1 MAAKQK
7 PQSTSGQEKLELAKQ
22 IANQSKKVVHTY
34 TVIEQLVLRLLK
46 FVSVWFD
53 KLLYSQKTSKIVS
66 LVLAIILYFAISF
79 NLGESVLNNP
89 IQSGWKIKSIPV
101 TVIANTEIYEISGI
115 PESVSASV
123 IGDLSDISLM
133 NTQKAY
139 SVVADLSGLLEG
151 THEIILSPKDFSTRL
166 DVVLSQTTAVVTIKK
181 KISERFTLGYDFVN
195 QDQMNQEYVLGTP
208 TLSDQEVI
216 IRASQDT
223 LDTIGMVKVLI
234 DVSGVTADFTKQGT
248 VVAYDQ
254 NGDRMDVDI
263 LPAKVTVNVGVT
275 SPNKTVP
282 VAVSPI
288 GEIPGGMAIDTIT
301 YDHQTIT
308 IYGQDSILGA
318 INAVMVPID
327 ATTLTADTNL
337 VADIPLPSGVTK
349 TSVNVVNMQI
359 TLKEAVSKDLP
370 NVIIEYSNNVKGYR
384 FTLVNL
390 EDVYTSVNLVGTQ
403 TNIDGIN
410 SEDLY
415 VYFDMKNVV
424 LGENEVQL
432 YVEGPNPLVKYTLI
446 KSTIKIKVTN

>member
-1 MAAKQK
+1 MTKKQPVK
-7 PQSTSGQEKLELAKQ
+7 NRGQEKLELAQQ

-34 TVIEQLVLRLLK
+34 TVIEQLILRLLK
-46 FVSVWFD
+46 FISTWFD
-53 KLLYSQKTSKIVS
+53 KLLYSQQTSK
-66 LVLAIILYFAISF
+66 LVTLILAVVLYTAISF

-89 IQSGWKIKSIPV
+89 VQSGWKIDSIPV

-115 PESVSASV
+115 PAEVSASV

-151 THEIILSPKDFSTRL
+151 THEIKLSPKDFSTRL

-181 KISERFTLGYDFVN
+181 KISERFSLSYDFVN
-195 QDQMNQEYVLGTP
+195 RDQMNQEFVLGVP

-223 LDTIGMVKVLI
+223 LDKIGMVKVLI
-234 DVSGVTADFTKQGT
+234 DVSKVTADFTKDGT

-254 NGDRMDVDI
+254 NGERMNVDI
-263 LPAKVTVNVGVT
+263 LPATVTVTVGVT

-288 GEIPGGMAIDTIT
+288 GEIPNGMAIDTVT

-308 IYGQDSILGA
+308 IYGQDSILGS
-318 INAVMVPID
+318 IDTVYVPID
-327 ATTLTADTNL
+327 VTGLIADTNL

-349 TSVNVVNMQI
+349 TSVNVVNMQL
-359 TLKEAVSKDLP
+359 TLKPGISKDLP

-384 FTLVNL
+384 FTLVDL
-390 EDVYTSVNLVGTQ
+390 ADVYTAVTLFGTQ
-403 TNIDGIN
+403 TNIDSIA
-410 SEDLY
+410 SEDIY

-432 YVEGPNPLVKYTLI
+432 YVVGPNPLVKYTLV
-446 KSTIKIKVTN
+446 KSSIKIKVTN

>member
-1 MAAKQK
+1 MTKKQPVK
-7 PQSTSGQEKLELAKQ
+7 NRGQEKLELAQQ

-34 TVIEQLVLRLLK
+34 TVIEQLILRLLK
-46 FVSVWFD
+46 FISTWFD
-53 KLLYSQKTSKIVS
+53 KLLYSQKTNK
-66 LVLAIILYFAISF
+66 LVTLILAVVLYTAISF

-89 IQSGWKIKSIPV
+89 VQSGWKIDSIPV

-115 PESVSASV
+115 PVEVSASV

-151 THEIILSPKDFSTRL
+151 THEIKLSPKDFSTRL

-181 KISERFTLGYDFVN
+181 KISERFSLAYDFVN
-195 QDQMNQEYVLGTP
+195 RDQMNQEYVLGVP

-223 LDTIGMVKVLI
+223 LDKIGMVKVLI
-234 DVSGVTADFTKQGT
+234 DVSKVTADFTKDGT

-254 NGDRMDVDI
+254 NGDRMNVDI
-263 LPAKVTVNVGVT
+263 LPATVTVTVGVT

-288 GEIPGGMAIDTIT
+288 GEIPNGMAIESVT

-308 IYGQDSILGA
+308 IYGQDSILGS
-318 INAVMVPID
+318 INTVYVPID
-327 ATTLTADTNL
+327 VTGLIADSNL

-349 TSVNVVNMQI
+349 TSVNVVNMQL
-359 TLKEAVSKDLP
+359 TLKPGISKDLP

-384 FTLVNL
+384 FTLVDL
-390 EDVYTSVNLVGTQ
+390 ADVYTTVSLFGTQ
-403 TNIDGIN
+403 TNIDSIAT
-410 SEDLY
+410 EDIY

-432 YVEGPNPLVKYTLI
+432 YVVGPNPLVKYTLV
-446 KSTIKIKVTN
+446 KSSIKIKVTN

>member
-1 MAAKQK
+1 MAKKQPVK
-7 PQSTSGQEKLELAKQ
+7 NKGQEKLELAQQ
-22 IANQSKKVVHTY
+22 IANQSKKVVQSY
-34 TVIEQLVLRLLK
+34 TVIEQLILRVLK
-46 FVSVWFD
+46 FISHWFD
-53 KLLYSQKTSKIVS
+53 ELLYSQKTGK
-66 LVLAIILYFAISF
+66 LVTMILAVVLYTAISF

-89 IQSGWKIKSIPV
+89 IQSGWKIDSIPV

-115 PESVSASV
+115 PTHVSASV

-151 THEIILSPKDFSTRL
+151 THEVKLTPKDFSTRL

-181 KISERFTLGYDFVN
+181 KISERFSLSYDFVN
-195 QDQMNQEYVLGTP
+195 KDQMNQEFVLGIP
-208 TLSDQEVI
+208 VLSDQEVI

-223 LDTIGMVKVLI
+223 LDKIGMVKVLI
-234 DVSGVTADFTKQGT
+234 DVSAVNADFTKDGT

-254 NGDRMDVDI
+254 NGERMDVDI
-263 LPAKVTVNVGVT
+263 LPSTVTVTVGVT

-288 GEIPGGMAIDTIT
+288 GEIPNGMAIDSVT

-308 IYGQDSILGA
+308 IYGQDSILGS
-318 INAVMVPID
+318 INTVYVPID
-327 ATTLTADTNL
+327 VTGLLADTNL
-337 VADIPLPSGVTK
+337 VANIPLPSGVTK
-349 TSVNVVNMQI
+349 TSVNVVNMQL
-359 TLKEAVSKDLP
+359 TLKLGISKNLT

-384 FTLVNL
+384 FTLVDL
-390 EDVYTSVNLVGTQ
+390 ADVYTTVSLFGTQ
-403 TNIDGIN
+403 TNIDSIA

-432 YVEGPNPLVKYTLI
+432 YVVGPNPLVKYTLL

>member
-1 MAAKQK
+1 MANKR
-7 PQSTSGQEKLELAKQ
+7 PQTHDGQDKLELAKQ
-22 IANQSKKVVHTY
+22 IANSSKKVANTY
-34 TVIEQLVLRLLK
+34 TTIEQILLRMLK
-46 FVSVWFD
+46 FISSWFD
-53 KLLYSQKTSKIVS
+53 KLLYNNKTSK
-66 LVLAIILYFAISF
+66 LVTLILAVVLYTAISF

-101 TVIANTEIYEISGI
+101 TVIANTEIYEVSGL
-115 PESVSASV
+115 PSEVSAYV
-123 IGDLSDISLM
+123 LGDLSDISLM

-151 THEIILSPKDFSTRL
+151 THEITLSHKDFSSRL
-166 DVVLSQTTAVVTIKK
+166 DVALSQTTAVVTIKK
-181 KISERFTLGYDFVN
+181 KISERYALSYDFVN
-195 QDQMNQEYVLGTP
+195 KDQMNQEYVLGVP

-223 LDTIGMVKVLI
+223 LDKIGMVKVLI
-234 DVSGVTADFTKQGT
+234 DVSKVTADFTKQGT

-254 NGDRMDVDI
+254 NGALMNVDI
-263 LPAKVTVNVGVT
+263 LPAKVTVTVGVT
-275 SPNKTVP
+275 SPNKSVP
-282 VAVSPI
+282 VTVSPV
-288 GEIPGGMAIDTIT
+288 GEIPNGMAIQSVT

-308 IYGQDSILGA
+308 IYGQDSILGSL
-318 INAVMVPID
+318 NTVLVPIN

-359 TLKEAVSKDLP
+359 TLGVGVSKTLS
-370 NVIIEYSNNVKGYR
+370 NVVIEYANNVKGYR

-390 EDVYTSVNLVGTQ
+390 EDITTTVNIFGTQ
-403 TNIDGIN
+403 TNVDLVA

-424 LGENEVQL
+424 LGENEVTL
-432 YVEGPNPLVKYTLI
+432 YVQGPNPLIKYTLV
-446 KSTIKIKVTN
+446 KSSIKIKVTN

>member
-1 MAAKQK
+1 MTKKK
-7 PQSTSGQEKLELAKQ
+7 PVKNRGQQTLELAQQ

-34 TVIEQLVLRLLK
+34 TVIEQLILRLLK
-46 FVSVWFD
+46 FISTWFD
-53 KLLYSQKTSKIVS
+53 KLLYSQQTSK
-66 LVLAIILYFAISF
+66 LVTLILAVVLYTAISF

-89 IQSGWKIKSIPV
+89 VQSGWKIDSIPV

-115 PESVSASV
+115 PAEVSASV

-151 THEIILSPKDFSTRL
+151 THEIKLSPKDFSTRL

-181 KISERFTLGYDFVN
+181 KISERFSLSYDFVN
-195 QDQMNQEYVLGTP
+195 RDQMNQEFVLGVP

-223 LDTIGMVKVLI
+223 LDKIGMVKVLI
-234 DVSGVTADFTKQGT
+234 DVSKVTADFTKDGT

-254 NGDRMDVDI
+254 NGERMNVDI
-263 LPAKVTVNVGVT
+263 LPATVTVTVGVT

-288 GEIPGGMAIDTIT
+288 GEIPNGMAIDTVT

-308 IYGQDSILGA
+308 IYGQDSILGS
-318 INAVMVPID
+318 IDTVYVPID
-327 ATTLTADTNL
+327 VTGLIADTNL

-349 TSVNVVNMQI
+349 TSVNVVNMQL
-359 TLKEAVSKDLP
+359 TLKPGISKDLP

-384 FTLVNL
+384 FTLVDL
-390 EDVYTSVNLVGTQ
+390 ADVYTAVTLFGTQ
-403 TNIDGIN
+403 TNIDSIA
-410 SEDLY
+410 SEDIY

-432 YVEGPNPLVKYTLI
+432 YVVGPNPLVKYTLV
-446 KSTIKIKVTN
+446 KSSIKIKVTN

>member
-1 MAAKQK
+1 MTAKQK
-7 PQSTSGQEKLELAKQ
+7 PQAPSQEKLELAKQ
-22 IANQSKKVVHTY
+22 IANSSKRVVHTY
-34 TVIEQLVLRLLK
+34 TVIEQLVLRALK
-46 FVSVWFD
+46 FVSAWFD
-53 KLLYSQKTSKIVS
+53 KLLYSQKTSKLVS
-66 LVLAIILYFAISF
+66 LVLAVILYTAISF

-89 IQSGWKIKSIPV
+89 VQSGWKIKSIPV

-115 PESVSASV
+115 PDSVSASV

-151 THEIILSPKDFSTRL
+151 THEVTLTPKDFSTRL
-166 DVVLSQTTAVVTIKK
+166 DVVLSQTTAIVTIKK
-181 KISERFTLGYDFVN
+181 KISERFSLSYDFVN
-195 QDQMNQEYVLGTP
+195 KDKMNQEYVLGTP
-208 TLSDQEVI
+208 VLSDQEVI

-223 LDTIGMVKVLI
+223 LDKIGMVKVLI
-234 DVSGVTADFTKQGT
+234 DVSGVSSDFTKQGT

-254 NGDRMDVDI
+254 NGVLMNVDI
-263 LPAKVTVNVGVT
+263 LPAKVSVSVGVT

-282 VAVSPI
+282 VSVSPI
-288 GEIPGGMAIDTIT
+288 GEIPNGMAIDSVT

-308 IYGQDSILGA
+308 IYGPDSILGS
-318 INAVMVPID
+318 IDTVMVPID

-337 VADIPLPSGVTK
+337 VADIPLPSGITK
-349 TSVNVVNMQI
+349 TSVNIVNMQI
-359 TLKEAVSKDLP
+359 TLKPAVEKALD
-370 NVIIEYSNNVKGYR
+370 NVVIEYANNVKGYR

-403 TNIDGIN
+403 TNIDMIN

-424 LGENEVQL
+424 LGENEVTL
-432 YVEGPNPLVKYTLI
+432 YVEGPNPLVKYTLV

>member
-1 MAAKQK
+1 MTKKQPVK
-7 PQSTSGQEKLELAKQ
+7 NRGQEKLELAQQ

-34 TVIEQLVLRLLK
+34 TVIEQLILRLLK
-46 FVSVWFD
+46 FISTWFD
-53 KLLYSQKTSKIVS
+53 KLLYSQKTSK
-66 LVLAIILYFAISF
+66 LVTLILAVVLYTAISF

-89 IQSGWKIKSIPV
+89 VQSGWKIDSIPV

-115 PESVSASV
+115 PGEVSASV

-151 THEIILSPKDFSTRL
+151 THEIKLSPKDFSTRL

-181 KISERFTLGYDFVN
+181 KISERFSLSYDFVN
-195 QDQMNQEYVLGTP
+195 RDQMNQEFVLGVP

-223 LDTIGMVKVLI
+223 LDKIGMVKVLI
-234 DVSGVTADFTKQGT
+234 DVSKVTADFTKDGT
-248 VVAYDQ
+248 VVAYNQ
-254 NGDRMDVDI
+254 EGERMNVDI
-263 LPAKVTVNVGVT
+263 LPATVTVTVGVT

-282 VAVSPI
+282 VTVSPI
-288 GEIPGGMAIDTIT
+288 GEIPNGMAIESVT

-308 IYGQDSILGA
+308 IYGQDSILGS
-318 INAVMVPID
+318 IDTVYVPID
-327 ATTLTADTNL
+327 VTGLIADTNL

-349 TSVNVVNMQI
+349 TSVNVVNMQL
-359 TLKEAVSKDLP
+359 TLKPGISKELP

-384 FTLVNL
+384 FTLVDL
-390 EDVYTSVNLVGTQ
+390 ADVYTTVSLFGTQ
-403 TNIDGIN
+403 TNIDSIAT
-410 SEDLY
+410 EDIY

-432 YVEGPNPLVKYTLI
+432 YVVGPNPLVKYTLV
-446 KSTIKIKVTN
+446 KSSIKIKVTN